1 MKIPS
6 WRTVA
11 KDDDPAQRILTFSN
25 FNQDEV
31 KEADGVGIFPLFDV
45 TQQHKILP
53 SLKTCLY
60 FTGRDADPGG
70 RMPRKVIID
79 CDMGIDDAVAL
90 CMTLFDSRLE
100 VIAVTATEGCV
111 TADQANNNLQA
122 IVTEL
127 DPDRYPRLGMASST
141 DDAPPVDT
149 RFLYGEDGLG
159 NAGFESSNRQ
169 RAISADKLIIESV
182 RANADEVTILCLGP
196 LTNLARAFRR
206 DPTLPPLVDRVI
218 MTGGSL
224 TAQGNITPCAEFN
237 FYFDPTSAQEIIK
250 SRTTKILIPL
260 DVTREVTF
268 GLEVMDDLPTS
279 ENRIGYFLRQI
290 LPHTFRSHR
299 QQLGQEAITL
309 NDAVGA
315 LALLEP
321 DLFKYEPLACD
332 VETVGELTR
341 GVLVADQRVTPEWR
355 PNLTVATSAPRE
367 RVQQYI
373 IDQLVTAGNATT

>member
-1 MKIPS
+1 
-6 WRTVA
+6 
-11 KDDDPAQRILTFSN
+11 
-25 FNQDEV
+25 
-31 KEADGVGIFPLFDV
+31 
-45 TQQHKILP
+45 
-53 SLKTCLY
+53 
-60 FTGRDADPGG
+60 
-70 RMPRKVIID
+70 MPRKVIID

-141 DDAPPVDT
+141 EDAPPVDT
-149 RFLYGEDGLG
+149 RYLYGEDGLG

-169 RAISADKLIIESV
+169 RAISAEKLIIESV
-182 RANADEVTILCLGP
+182 RANPDEVTILCLGP

-206 DPTLPPLVDRVI
+206 DPTLPSMVDRVI

-268 GLEVMDDLPTS
+268 GLEMMDDLPKIET
-279 ENRIGYFLRQI
+279 RIGYFLRQI
-290 LPHTFRSHR
+290 LPHTFRSYR

-321 DLFKYEPLACD
+321 DLFNYEPLACD
-332 VETVGELTR
+332 VETEGELTR
-341 GVLVADQRVTPEWR
+341 GVLVVDQRVMPEWR
-355 PNLTVATSAPRE
+355 PNLTVARSAPQE

-373 IDQLVTAGNATT
+373 VDQLMMAGNASI

>member
-1 MKIPS
+1 
-6 WRTVA
+6 
-11 KDDDPAQRILTFSN
+11 
-25 FNQDEV
+25 
-31 KEADGVGIFPLFDV
+31 
-45 TQQHKILP
+45 
-53 SLKTCLY
+53 
-60 FTGRDADPGG
+60 
-70 RMPRKVIID
+70 MPRKVIID

-100 VIAVTATEGCV
+100 VIGVTATEGCV

-122 IVTEL
+122 IVSEL

-149 RFLYGEDGLG
+149 RYLYGKDGLG

-169 RAISADKLIIESV
+169 HSAAAEKLIIDLV
-182 RANADEVTILCLGP
+182 RANPDEVTILCLGP
-196 LTNLARAFRR
+196 MTNLARAFRR
-206 DPTLPPLVDRVI
+206 DPTLPALVDRVI

-224 TAQGNITPCAEFN
+224 TAHGNITPCAEFN

-268 GLEVMDDLPTS
+268 GLEVMDDLPKPET
-279 ENRIGYFLRQI
+279 RIGYFLRQI
-290 LPHTFRSHR
+290 LPQTFRSFR
-299 QQLGQEAITL
+299 QHLGQESITL

-321 DLFKYEPLACD
+321 DLFHYEPLGCD
-332 VETVGELTR
+332 VETLGELTR
-341 GVLVADQRVTPEWR
+341 GVLVVDQRVTPEWR
-355 PNLTVATSAPRE
+355 PNLTVATSVSKSQ
-367 RVQQYI
+367 VQQYI
-373 IDQLVTAGNATT
+373 IDQLVMSGNAST

>member
-1 MKIPS
+1 
-6 WRTVA
+6 
-11 KDDDPAQRILTFSN
+11 
-25 FNQDEV
+25 
-31 KEADGVGIFPLFDV
+31 
-45 TQQHKILP
+45 
-53 SLKTCLY
+53 
-60 FTGRDADPGG
+60 
-70 RMPRKVIID
+70 MPRKVIID

-141 DDAPPVDT
+141 EDAPPVDT
-149 RFLYGEDGLG
+149 RYLYGEDGLG

-169 RAISADKLIIESV
+169 RAISAEKLIIESV
-182 RANADEVTILCLGP
+182 RANPDEVTILCLGP

-206 DPTLPPLVDRVI
+206 DPTLPSMVDRVI

-268 GLEVMDDLPTS
+268 GLEMMDDLPKIET
-279 ENRIGYFLRQI
+279 RIGCFLRQI
-290 LPHTFRSHR
+290 LPHTFRSYR

-321 DLFKYEPLACD
+321 DLFNYEPLACD
-332 VETVGELTR
+332 VETEGELTR
-341 GVLVADQRVTPEWR
+341 GVLVVDQRVMPEWR
-355 PNLTVATSAPRE
+355 PNLTVARSAPQE

-373 IDQLVTAGNATT
+373 VDQLMMAGNASI

>member
-1 MKIPS
+1 
-6 WRTVA
+6 
-11 KDDDPAQRILTFSN
+11 
-25 FNQDEV
+25 
-31 KEADGVGIFPLFDV
+31 
-45 TQQHKILP
+45 
-53 SLKTCLY
+53 
-60 FTGRDADPGG
+60 
-70 RMPRKVIID
+70 MPRKVIID

-90 CMTLFDSRLE
+90 CMTLFDSRVE

-111 TADQANNNLQA
+111 TAEQANDNLQA
-122 IVTEL
+122 IVAEL
-127 DPDRYPRLGMASST
+127 DPDRYPRLGMASCT

-159 NAGFESSNRQ
+159 NAGFESSHRQ
-169 RAISADKLIIESV
+169 RAVSADKLIIESV
-182 RANADEVTILCLGP
+182 RANPEEVTILCLGP

-260 DVTREVTF
+260 DVTREITF
-268 GLEVMDDLPTS
+268 GLEVMDDLPKDNTK
-279 ENRIGYFLRQI
+279 IGYFLRQI
-290 LPHTFRSHR
+290 LPHTFRSYR

-321 DLFKYEPLACD
+321 DLFKYKPMGCD
-332 VETVGELTR
+332 VETQGELTR
-341 GVLVADQRVTPEWR
+341 GVLVVDQRVTPEWR
-355 PNLTVATSAPRE
+355 SNLTVATSAPPE
-367 RVQQYI
+367 RVHQYI
-373 IDQLVTAGNATT
+373 VDQLMMAGNAST